1 MEIIYFFI
9 LFLSFHY
16 INLTLPFLNIILEEN
31 SLIKTTYIYG
41 HLNPDTDAILSPII
55 LTDFLKKLGSPNIIV
70 PCRLGEI
77 NKETQYILNH
87 FKKDSPLLI
96 SDLSGAD
103 EVILVDHNSPS
114 QSLDFKNAKIVGLI
128 DHHAITGFEYN
139 EPIEIITRPVG
150 CTCTILYQLY
160 KYNNITISKDIAG
173 LMISAIISDT
183 LLLKSSITTQEDID
197 AVVLL
202 SDYID
207 VNYKEFGIEL
217 LAAGTNIS
225 DLSEYEIINLDNKK
239 YTVNGYK
246 INIAFLNSID
256 PKEALVR
263 KKQLLE
269 EINKYLAES
278 NEQLF
283 ILVIVNIIDMDSYAI
298 VSGELYKVVET
309 AFDVE
314 IQDNETFLK
323 GINSRKKDVYPK
335 IANALNELNKY
346 DYSNCIKLSSL
357 FFLSLLLLI

>member
-1 MEIIYFFI
+1 MRIIYCFI
-9 LFLSFHY
+9 LSFLFHY
-16 INLTLPFLNIILEEN
+16 INLTLPFINIILEQN

-55 LTDFLKKLGSPNIIV
+55 LTDFLTKLGNPNIIV

-77 NKETQYILNH
+77 NKETQYVLNY
-87 FKKDSPLLI
+87 FKKDPPLLI

-128 DHHAITGFEYN
+128 DHHAITGFEVN
-139 EPIEIITRPVG
+139 EPIEIITKPVG

-173 LMISAIISDT
+173 LMMSAIISDT

-207 VNYKEFGIEL
+207 LNYQEFGIKL
-217 LAAGTNIS
+217 LSAGTNIS
-225 DLSEYEIINLDNKK
+225 DLNEYEIINLDNKK

-256 PKEALVR
+256 PKEVLVR
-263 KKQLLE
+263 KKQLLK
-269 EINKYLAES
+269 EINKCLEES

-298 VSGELYKVVET
+298 VSGKFSKIIET
-309 AFDVE
+309 VFGVE

-335 IANALNELNKY
+335 IANALNALNKY
-346 DYSNCIKLSSL
+346 NYSKYFKLGSI
-357 FFLSLLLLI
+357 FFLSLLLFI